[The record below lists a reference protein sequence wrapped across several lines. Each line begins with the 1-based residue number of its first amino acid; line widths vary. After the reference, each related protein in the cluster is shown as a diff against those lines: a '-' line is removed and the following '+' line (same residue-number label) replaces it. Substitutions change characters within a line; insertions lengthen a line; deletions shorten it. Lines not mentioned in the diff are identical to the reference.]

1 MDEYFRVSAFFN
13 LTGSDADS
21 GYAAPYQSTRKKRSG
36 PAFGKVFKT
45 ACDELKQNQAAH
57 TKMRVYTLS

>member
-1 MDEYFRVSAFFN
+1 MDEYFRVSAIFN
-13 LTGSDADS
+13 LNGSAS
-21 GYAAPYQSTRKKRSG
+21 ESFGVPYQNTRKKRSG

-57 TKMRVYTLS
+57 TKMRVVTLS

>member
-1 MDEYFRVSAFFN
+1 MDEYFRVSAIFN

-21 GYAAPYQSTRKKRSG
+21 GYAAPYQS
-36 PAFGKVFKT
+36 
-45 ACDELKQNQAAH
+45 CDELKQNQAAH